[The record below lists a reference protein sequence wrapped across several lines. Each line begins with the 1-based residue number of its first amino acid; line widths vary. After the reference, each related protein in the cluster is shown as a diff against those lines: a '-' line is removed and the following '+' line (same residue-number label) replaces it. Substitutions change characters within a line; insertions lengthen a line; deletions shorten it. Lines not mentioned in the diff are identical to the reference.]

1 MNKVINLKYNHES
14 NGTILKTL
22 AFFYLLVGSSYTN
35 NLLSGQLDSFIREN
49 RAVQHFIAFTLL
61 VTIFLLT
68 TELNMSYTLIY
79 STIIYFWFLLTT
91 KLDLKWN
98 VGIILLIFSGFIY
111 EKIILDKEKLL
122 QTDETLDKTHLYKIK
137 QNKKFIQKL
146 LVGGIFGLTVIGS
159 YFYYTKQQIQHG
171 GSFNDIRYL
180 FG

>member
-1 MNKVINLKYNHES
+1 MNKVINLKYNHQN
-14 NGTILKTL
+14 NGTILRTL
-22 AFFYLLVGSSYTN
+22 AFFYLLIGSSYTN
-35 NLLSGQLDSFIREN
+35 SLLSGQLDTFIREN
-49 RAVQHFIAFTLL
+49 RPVQHLIAFTLL

-68 TELNMSYTLIY
+68 TELNLSYTLIY

-98 VGIILLIFSGFIY
+98 IGIIMLIFGGFIY
-111 EKIILDKEKLL
+111 EKSVLDKEKLL
-122 QTDETLDKTHLYKIK
+122 QSDETLSDVHLDKIK

-146 LVGGIFGLTVIGS
+146 LVGGIFGLTLIGS

-171 GSFNDIRYL
+171 GSFNDIRYI